1 MSLWRDK
8 KYVNLIGAQLPR
20 FRWKSSTV
28 ANCRCVLCGDSAK
41 SQLKARGYFFPH
53 KQSYLYK
60 CHDCGVSL
68 PIGAFLYRISR
79 NLHHEY
85 LMEELK
91 EQTPAPTET
100 SAPAP
105 YVFTPSRLFTQPK
118 EMHQLSASELTTEL
132 HVVREFVV
140 RRQLPLSA
148 LKYLY
153 GTTLAHTFLTPLVGD
168 AKAASVKDG
177 LPYLVIPLCLPNGTW
192 YGAQF
197 RLLTR
202 KEYLTFRWGH
212 DRLRVFGLNYY
223 DASRTVY
230 CVEGPLDALCLPNAI
245 AMCGS
250 DLQGGVDAIRAEHIP
265 LNDYVLVWDNEPRN
279 TSVCA
284 LLTKA
289 VRKGEPVVVWPPAL
303 PKDINEMIQHGYDA
317 QSLVRTHTYQGI
329 RAELELQQWQ
339 K

>member
-8 KYVNLIGAQLPR
+8 KYVNLLAAQLPR
-20 FRWKSSTV
+20 FRWKSSTI

-60 CHDCGVSL
+60 CHDCGVSIPL
-68 PIGAFLYRISR
+68 AAFLYRVSR
-79 NLHHEY
+79 QLHHEY
-85 LMEELK
+85 VMEKWKDDAPEVVPASTPS
-91 EQTPAPTET
+91 QT
-100 SAPAP
+100 
-105 YVFTPSRLFTQPK
+105 VFTPSRVFTQPK
-118 EMHQLSASELTTEL
+118 EMEQLSASVLSPELIA
-132 HVVREFVV
+132 VREFVEH
-140 RRQLPLSA
+140 RQIPASA

-153 GTTLAHTFLTPLVGD
+153 GTTHAHTFLQPLVGD
-168 AKAASVKDG
+168 AKAAAVKDG
-177 LPYLVIPLCLPNGTW
+177 LSYLVIPLCLPNGTW

-212 DRLRVFGLNYY
+212 DRLRVFGLQYCNL
-223 DASRTVY
+223 TQPVY
-230 CVEGPLDALCLPNAI
+230 CVEGPLDALCLPNAL

-250 DLQGGVDAIRAEHIP
+250 DLQGGVDALRAEGLEP
-265 LNDYVLVWDNEPRN
+265 KRYVLVWDNEPRN
-279 TSVCA
+279 TSVRA
-284 LLTKA
+284 LITKA
-289 VRKGEPVVVWPPAL
+289 VHKGEPVVIWPPAL
-303 PKDINEMIQHGYDA
+303 PKDVNEMVQHGIDA
-317 QSLVRTHTYQGI
+317 IALIRAHTYQGI